1 MGVTE
6 QHLPQSL
13 RRWLQL
19 HAMLALP
26 AIAIAAITG
35 IVWPAAA
42 MMGASFLWGY
52 LSNKESWEE
61 AGPYGGPAN
70 LVTALRLVMMIIAGI
85 FAGRMGP
92 WPMGILLGMA
102 ASLDGL
108 DGEIARRF
116 NASSLFGEYLD
127 KETDSFFVT
136 IGSLILWNHFSLGWW
151 VLLPAILRPL
161 YVFTRKWLHTGHL
174 REPKFR
180 YGRIIAVTIMV
191 AIPLSMVLPQMIRF
205 WIMLL
210 SVSAV
215 SASFLRSF
223 VWLISNR
230 QPAQQPFPMRAKTFA
245 KNTWTFLKRYGWL
258 PLTVGLNILCFWPQ
272 SIFSLEQIQSLP
284 WLLTPEEG
292 MPAWWIARS
301 NADWFRL
308 WGELWILGFLS
319 VLIRPQKTW
328 LAWITA
334 VAVPLFL
341 IFQVY
346 YLASISLYGQQ
357 PYLNNDFTLMK
368 EVVPLFLGQV
378 LGDKWD
384 LVILIGIGSILGI
397 IAVGI
402 ISFAW
407 SRSLRLFPYRSFAIG
422 LWAVVGIGLIWL
434 STQGY
439 DTDQPQENHTV
450 RWVSYS
456 FAKSTDIPSG
466 TAVEVLPDEIN
477 LYKSYFEETLEMKPD
492 VYWIFL
498 ESYGKA
504 VAVDPEMREQYQ
516 QLMDSIE
523 TRWQNMGWESTSQ
536 YSNAPVKGGRS
547 WLAFTS
553 ALAGFRL
560 ENHLVYNDLIERYYN
575 YPHVIR
581 WFKDQGYVTTRVK
594 TMNKQAASTPRNLI
608 LADRFYGFDHWFQND
623 SFPYQ
628 GFKYD
633 VFGGIPDQYG
643 LNYAVEKTREYS
655 DDPLFFF
662 MITMSGHQPWFPPAP
677 VVEDWRLLDTI
688 KQDPRNIEL
697 DSAAQE
703 NLYFFYEARLRDSVR
718 SRYLDVVRY
727 EFGVVDHFL
736 RTQADSNSI
745 FVIIGD
751 HQPPELGM
759 SWRYNFSTPVHIVT
773 RDTAF
778 LQGFKEARFEPGM
791 YPQPKG
797 NEPIQHEAM
806 FSLFV
811 TRLLQQYGSGHPS
824 LEWINEGLRV
834 PEEEE
839 EP

>member
-1 MGVTE
+1 MGVAD
-6 QHLPQSL
+6 QHIPRSM
-13 RRWLQL
+13 RIWLEV
-19 HAMLALP
+19 HALMALP
-26 AIAIAAITG
+26 AILG
-35 IVWPAAA
+35 SVLLGVVWPAAA
-42 MMGASFLWGY
+42 LMGGSFLVGY
-52 LSNKESWEE
+52 FSNKEAWVE

-70 LVTALRLVMMIIAGI
+70 LVTALRLAMMIGAGI
-85 FAGRMGP
+85 FAGRLGP

-136 IGSLILWNHFSLGWW
+136 IGSLILWNHFGLGWW

-161 YVFTRKWLHTGHL
+161 YVITRKWMNTGHL

-180 YGRIIAVTIMV
+180 YGRVIAVVIMV
-191 AIPLSMVLPQMIRF
+191 AIPLSVVLPPVLRF
-205 WIMLL
+205 WLMLL
-210 SVSAV
+210 AVSAV
-215 SASFLRSF
+215 SASFLKSF
-223 VWLISNR
+223 LWLFAHR
-230 QPAQQPFPMRAKTFA
+230 QSSQQPSTMNSTPVSKKFWK
-245 KNTWTFLKRYGWL
+245 FLKEYGWL

-272 SIFSLEQIQSLP
+272 SIFSLEMIKSLP

-292 MPAWWIARS
+292 MPSWWISRS

-319 VLIRPQKTW
+319 VILRPKKTW

-341 IFQVY
+341 LFQVY

-357 PYLNNDFTLMK
+357 PYLNNDFTLLK

-384 LVILIGIGSILGI
+384 LVILIGIGSILAI

-422 LWAVVGIGLIWL
+422 LWTVVGLGLCWL
-434 STQGY
+434 SFQGY
-439 DTDQPQENHTV
+439 QTDQPQENHTV

-466 TAVEVLPDEIN
+466 TTIEVLPEEIN
-477 LYKSYFEETLEMKPD
+477 LYKSYFEENLEETPD

-498 ESYGKA
+498 ESYGKV
-504 VAVDPEMREQYQ
+504 VAVDPDMKDRYLM
-516 QLMDSIE
+516 LMDSLE
-523 TRWQNMGWESTSQ
+523 TRWAEMGWKSISQ
-536 YSNAPVKGGRS
+536 FSNSPVKGGRS

-560 ENHLVYNDLIERYYN
+560 ENHLVYKDLIERYYN

-581 WFKDQGYVTTRVK
+581 WFKDQGYVTTRIK

-643 LNYAVEKTREYS
+643 LNYAVEKSRTYA
-655 DDPLFFF
+655 DDPLFLF

-677 VVEDWRLLDTI
+677 IMEDWHLLDTI
-688 KQDPRNIEL
+688 QQDPRNIEL

-703 NLYFFYEARLRDSVR
+703 NLYFFYEARLRDSIKT
-718 SRYLDVVRY
+718 RYQDVIEY
-727 EFGVVDHFL
+727 EFGVVDHFI

-759 SWRYNFSTPVHIVT
+759 SWRYNFSTPIHIIS

-778 LQGFKEARFEPGM
+778 LAGFSEANFEQGMHAVA
-791 YPQPKG
+791 YG
-797 NEPIQHEAM
+797 NKPIQHESM

-811 TRLLQQYGSGHPS
+811 TRLLQRYGKGQPD
-824 LEWINEGLRV
+824 LEWINDGLRI

>member
-6 QHLPQSL
+6 QHMPRSM
-13 RRWLQL
+13 RIWLEI
-19 HAMLALP
+19 HALLALP
-26 AIAIAAITG
+26 AIVISGMLG
-35 IVWPAAA
+35 IVWPAALL
-42 MMGASFLWGY
+42 MGGSFLAGY
-52 LSNKESWEE
+52 LTNKDSWRE
-61 AGPYGGPAN
+61 AGRFGGPAN
-70 LVTALRLVMMIIAGI
+70 LVTAIRLAMMVVAGI
-85 FAGRMGP
+85 FAGHLGP
-92 WPMGILLGMA
+92 WPMGILLAVA

-136 IGSLILWNHFSLGWW
+136 IGSLILWNQFGLGWW
-151 VLLPAILRPL
+151 ILLPALLRPL
-161 YVFTRKWLHTGHL
+161 YVFTRKWTNTGHL

-180 YGRIIAVTIMV
+180 YGRVIAVVIMV
-191 AIPLSMVLPQMIRF
+191 AIPLSMVLPPVLRF
-205 WIMLL
+205 WSLLL
-210 SVSAV
+210 SVSTV
-215 SASFLRSF
+215 SASFLKSF
-223 VWLISNR
+223 LWLFTNHHS
-230 QPAQQPFPMRAKTFA
+230 AQQSSDMKSTPISKTIW
-245 KNTWTFLKRYGWL
+245 KFLKKYGWL

-272 SIFSLEQIQSLP
+272 SIFSLEMIESLP
-284 WLLTPEEG
+284 WLLPPEEG
-292 MPAWWIARS
+292 MPSWWITRS

-319 VLIRPQKTW
+319 VLIRPKKTW

-357 PYLNNDFTLMK
+357 PYLNNDFTLLK
-368 EVVPLFLGQV
+368 EVVPLFLSQV
-378 LGDKWD
+378 LGDNWS
-384 LVILIGIGSILGI
+384 LPIQIGIGSVLGI
-397 IAVGI
+397 IVVGG
-402 ISFAW
+402 ISFVW
-407 SRSLRLFPYRSFAIG
+407 SRSLRLFPYRSFAIV
-422 LWAVVGIGLIWL
+422 LWSVVGLGLFWL
-434 STQGY
+434 SFQGY
-439 DTDQPQENHTV
+439 QTDQPQENHTV

-466 TAVEVLPDEIN
+466 TAIEFLPDGIN
-477 LYKSYFEETLEMKPD
+477 LYKSYFEETLDTRPD

-498 ESYGKA
+498 ESYGKV
-504 VAVDPEMREQYQ
+504 VAVDPDMQAPYQ
-516 QLMDSIE
+516 QLMDSIRD
-523 TRWQNMGWESTSQ
+523 RWQALGWESISQ

-560 ENHLVYNDLIERYYN
+560 ENHLVYKDLIERYYN

-581 WFKDQGYVTTRVK
+581 WFKHQEYVTTRVK

-655 DDPLFFF
+655 DDPLFLF

-677 VVEDWRLLDTI
+677 ILEDWHHLDTI
-688 KQDPRNIEL
+688 RQDPREIEL
-697 DSAAQE
+697 DSAAQK
-703 NLYFFYEARLRDSVR
+703 NLYLFYEARLRDSVK
-718 SRYLDVVRY
+718 SRYLDVIEY
-727 EFGVVDHFL
+727 ELGVVDHFM
-736 RTQADSNSI
+736 RTEADSNSI
-745 FVIIGD
+745 FVLVGD

-759 SWRYNFSTPVHIVT
+759 SWRYNFSTPIHIIS

-778 LQGFKEARFEPGM
+778 LAGFSEANFEKGM
-791 YPQPKG
+791 HAVTYG
-797 NEPIQHEAM
+797 NQPIQHESM

-811 TRLLQQYGSGHPS
+811 TRLLQRYGKGQPN
-824 LEWINEGLRV
+824 LEWINDGLRV

-839 EP
+839 P